1 MPAAIKHFD
10 KDGSTQI
17 SGKVWA
23 DAFAG
28 QAQTAQKF
36 TIENVGD
43 RVFGASLAATIEQV
57 GSNDGNGELRIG
69 ADTATLSKPYTVAA
83 ALTGA
88 GAGGVWGSTGLKY
101 YRITA
106 TNATGET
113 IGSTEISIN
122 VDVTTKKVVLTWAQI
137 SGGTGYKI
145 YRSIVSGTYTPTAFV
160 ATVSGAATTTYTDDG
175 SGPSAGTLPSQNTTG
190 GAAPDYGTVP
200 ALATTPLAIG
210 ALAIGQQW
218 FYWVNRVVSTGV
230 SEIGN
235 PRQAN
240 VRFAE

>member
-1 MPAAIKHFD
+1 MPAAIKHLD
-10 KDGSTQI
+10 NDGATQI
-17 SGKVWA
+17 TGEIWP

-28 QAQTAQKF
+28 QAQTARKF
-36 TIENVGD
+36 TIENIGD
-43 RVFGASLAATIEQV
+43 RAFASTLAAALEQI
-57 GSNDGNGELRIG
+57 GSNDGSSELRIG

-83 ALTGA
+83 ALTA
-88 GAGGVWGSTGLKY
+88 SGAGGVWGSTGLKY

-137 SGGTGYKI
+137 IGANGYKV
-145 YRSIVSGTYTPTAFV
+145 YRATVSETYTPTALV
-160 ATVSGAATTTYTDDG
+160 ATVVGAATTTYTDDG
-175 SGPSAGTLPSQNTTG
+175 SGPAAGTLPSQNTTG
-190 GAAPDYGTVP
+190 GAAPTYGIVP
-200 ALATTPLAIG
+200 ALATIPVPIG

-218 FYWVNRVVSTGV
+218 FYWVNRVVATSV
-230 SEIGN
+230 SETGN

-240 VRFAE
+240 VRFSE

>member
-17 SGKVWA
+17 SGKVWT

-36 TIENVGD
+36 TIENSGD
-43 RVFGASLAATIEQV
+43 RAFGSTLAATIEQV
-57 GSNDGNGELRIG
+57 GSNDGNGQLRIG
-69 ADTATLSKPYTVAA
+69 ADTVTLSKPYTVAA
-83 ALTGA
+83 ALTAA
-88 GAGGVWGSTGLKY
+88 GAGGVWGATGLKY

-137 SGGTGYKI
+137 AAGTGYKI
-145 YRSIVSGTYTPTAFV
+145 YRTLVSGTYSTPALVTTIVGAS
-160 ATVSGAATTTYTDDG
+160 TVTFTDDG
-175 SGPSAGTLPSQNTTG
+175 SGPGAGALPSQNTTG
-190 GAAPDYGTVP
+190 GAAPDYGVAP

-240 VRFAE
+240 VRFSE